1 MNLCYIELVNVM
13 DNILENNHFL
23 TQTEVNKFLL
33 ATLLCGL
40 IGAERE
46 FRSKQA
52 GLKTMIMIGLGSTLF
67 TILSIKIGLTSHD
80 RIASNIV
87 TGIGFLGAG
96 VIFKEDNQVKGLTT
110 ACVIWIVAAIGM
122 AIGAGYYEQATGV
135 TLVVL
140 FALLTFPFLEEMVE
154 QRFTKR
160 IYRIVKKYENESLE
174 KYEEDIKTSGLRLNR
189 GKQELANGIISG
201 TWVAIGSP
209 KNHKRFVDRMLQ
221 DKKIIAFD
229 F

>member
-1 MNLCYIELVNVM
+1 ME
-13 DNILENNHFL
+13 NILESNHFL
-23 TQTEVNKFLL
+23 TQSEVNKFLM

-67 TILSIKIGLTSHD
+67 TILSIKIGLSSHD

-122 AIGAGYYEQATGV
+122 AIGSGYYEQAVGV

-140 FALLTFPFLEEMVE
+140 LALLIFPFLEEMAE
-154 QRFTKR
+154 RRFTKR
-160 IYRIVKKYENESLE
+160 IYRIVKRYEGESLDR
-174 KYEEDIKTSGLRLNR
+174 YEQDIKTSKLKLSR

-201 TWVAIGSP
+201 TWIAIGSP
-209 KNHKRFVDRMLQ
+209 KNHKSFVDRMLQ
-221 DKKIIAFD
+221 DKNIIAFD

>member
-1 MNLCYIELVNVM
+1 MENIIET
-13 DNILENNHFL
+13 NHFL
-23 TQTEVNKFLL
+23 TVSEVNKFLM

-67 TILSIKIGLTSHD
+67 TILSVKIGLSSHD

-122 AIGAGYYEQATGV
+122 AIGSGYYEQAIGV

-140 FALLTFPFLEEMVE
+140 LALLIFPYLEEMAE
-154 QRFTKR
+154 RRFTKR
-160 IYRIVKKYENESLE
+160 VYRIVKKYEDESLE
-174 KYEEDIKTSGLRLNR
+174 TYEEYIKTSRLKLTR

-201 TWVAIGSP
+201 TWIAIGSP
-209 KNHKRFVDRMLQ
+209 KNHKKFVDRMLQ

>member
-1 MNLCYIELVNVM
+1 ME
-13 DNILENNHFL
+13 NILDSNHFL
-23 TQTEVNKFLL
+23 TQSEVNKFLM

-67 TILSIKIGLTSHD
+67 TILSIKIGLSSHD

-122 AIGAGYYEQATGV
+122 AIGSGYYEQAIGV

-140 FALLTFPFLEEMVE
+140 LALLIFPFLEEMAE
-154 QRFTKR
+154 RRFTKR
-160 IYRIVKKYENESLE
+160 VYRIVKRYEGESLE
-174 KYEEDIKTSGLRLNR
+174 KYEQDIKTSKLKLSR

-209 KNHKRFVDRMLQ
+209 KNHKSFVDRMLQ
-221 DKKIIAFD
+221 DKNIIAFD

>member
-1 MNLCYIELVNVM
+1 ME
-13 DNILENNHFL
+13 NILDSNHFL
-23 TQTEVNKFLL
+23 TQSEVNKFLM

-67 TILSIKIGLTSHD
+67 TILSIKIGLSSHD

-122 AIGAGYYEQATGV
+122 AIGSGYFEQAIGV

-140 FALLTFPFLEEMVE
+140 LALLIFPFLEEMAE
-154 QRFTKR
+154 RRFTKR
-160 IYRIVKKYENESLE
+160 IYRIVKRYEGESLE
-174 KYEEDIKTSGLRLNR
+174 KYEQDIKTSKLKLSR

-201 TWVAIGSP
+201 TWIAIGSP
-209 KNHKRFVDRMLQ
+209 KNHKSFVDRMLQ
-221 DKKIIAFD
+221 DKNIIAFD

>member
-1 MNLCYIELVNVM
+1 MTEGFF
-13 DNILENNHFL
+13 ESEHFI
-23 TQTEVNKFLL
+23 TQGEINKFLL

-40 IGAERE
+40 IGVERE
-46 FRSKQA
+46 FRNKQA
-52 GLKTMIMIGLGSTLF
+52 GLKTMIMIGLGATLF
-67 TILSIKIGLTSHD
+67 TILSVRIGLSSQD

-122 AIGAGYYEQATGV
+122 AIGGGYYEQAVGVTGV
-135 TLVVL
+135 VL
-140 FALLTFPFLEEMVE
+140 LALLIFPFVE
-154 QRFTKR
+154 NFVERRFTKR
-160 IYRIVKKYENESLE
+160 TYRIVKKYENESLE
-174 KYEEDIKTSGLRLNR
+174 MYEESIRTSRLKLHR

-201 TWVAIGSP
+201 TWTAIGSP
-209 KNHKRFVDRMLQ
+209 RNHKKFVDKMLR
-221 DKKIIAFD
+221 DTKIIAFD